1 MDKEKKIYYVMGHTI
16 DPTLI
21 PSSVEDEDAFV
32 RPVDI
37 DPAIENLQ
45 YEDLYNAYTYIE
57 NMKFEA
63 TSNSGGGGG
72 GGTGGGVTIEQM
84 NAAIQ
89 AALDSIEIVQVDN
102 EGEDKQGSSYQL
114 QIGGEQ
120 RGVAIDDKYLA
131 DVTTDKKNITF
142 TMSNGETPFT
152 VSLDELENDPILD
165 MGVMD

>member
-16 DPTLI
+16 DPTII
-21 PSSVEDEDAFV
+21 PDSVEDEDAFV

-37 DPAIENLQ
+37 E
-45 YEDLYNAYTYIE
+45 
-57 NMKFEA
+57 KFEA
-63 TSNSGGGGG
+63 TSNSGGG
-72 GGTGGGVTIEQM
+72 VTPEQM

-114 QIGGEQ
+114 HIGGEQ

-131 DVTTDKKNITF
+131 NVTTDDKNITF

-152 VSLDELENDPILD
+152 VPLDQLENDPIIDLNTF
-165 MGVMD
+165 

>member
-1 MDKEKKIYYVMGHTI
+1 MDKDKHIYYVMGHTI
-16 DPTLI
+16 DPTII
-21 PSSVEDEDAFV
+21 PDSVEDEDAFV

-37 DPAIENLQ
+37 DPTAENLE
-45 YEDLYNAYTYIE
+45 YENLYNGYTYIE
-57 NMKFEA
+57 NMKFQA
-63 TSNSGGGGG
+63 TSNSDSS
-72 GGTGGGVTIEQM
+72 VTPEQM

-114 QIGGEQ
+114 HIGGEQ

-131 DVTTDKKNITF
+131 DVTTDDKNITF

-152 VSLDELENDPILD
+152 VPLDQLENDPIIDLNTF
-165 MGVMD
+165 

>member
-1 MDKEKKIYYVMGHTI
+1 MDKDKHIYYVMGHTI
-16 DPTLI
+16 DPTII
-21 PSSVEDEDAFV
+21 PDSVEDEDAFV

-37 DPAIENLQ
+37 DPTAENLE
-45 YEDLYNAYTYIE
+45 YEDLYNGYTYIE
-57 NMKFEA
+57 NMKFQA
-63 TSNSGGGGG
+63 TSNSGS
-72 GGTGGGVTIEQM
+72 GVTPEQM

-114 QIGGEQ
+114 HIGGEQ

-131 DVTTDKKNITF
+131 DVTTDDKNITF

-152 VSLDELENDPILD
+152 VPLDQLENDPIIDLNTF
-165 MGVMD
+165 

>member
-1 MDKEKKIYYVMGHTI
+1 MDKEKGIYYVMGHTI
-16 DPTLI
+16 DPTII
-21 PSSVEDEDAFV
+21 PDSVEDEDAFV

-37 DPAIENLQ
+37 DPTAEKLEYENL
-45 YEDLYNAYTYIE
+45 YNGYTYIE

-63 TSNSGGGGG
+63 TSNSGGG
-72 GGTGGGVTIEQM
+72 VTPEQM

-114 QIGGEQ
+114 HIGGEQ

-152 VSLDELENDPILD
+152 VPLDQLENDPILD
-165 MGVMD
+165 MGVID

>member
-1 MDKEKKIYYVMGHTI
+1 MDKEKGIYYVMGHTI

-21 PSSVEDEDAFV
+21 PDSVEDESAFV

-37 DPAIENLQ
+37 DPTAEKLEYENL
-45 YEDLYNAYTYIE
+45 YNGYTYIE
-57 NMKFEA
+57 NMKFQA
-63 TSNSGGGGG
+63 TSNSGGN
-72 GGTGGGVTIEQM
+72 VTMEQM

-102 EGEDKQGSSYQL
+102 EDEDKQGSSYQL
-114 QIGGEQ
+114 HIGGEQ

-131 DVTTDKKNITF
+131 DVTTDDKNITF

-152 VSLDELENDPILD
+152 VPLDQLENDPIIDLNTF
-165 MGVMD
+165 